1 MAQKESSHHLRLGVD
16 FGFGFTGVALL
27 DGARVLDRAVIS
39 HGADISQLLQSRREN
54 RAMRRRNRSRRK
66 RLRDFRA
73 LLKEMKLAPILPA
86 EDEETKNRPGNQ
98 LYGIAHWRGW
108 DYAELDELLMEESE
122 NAPPRKTQTV
132 RDVDNS
138 LKKQEIAPLP
148 AARLK
153 LGKEPNPIPRKESKS
168 SASFIRRRTEWEKA
182 GKLLAEGKRPPPE
195 LLRYAEL
202 ETSCLGELADAVINA
217 RNAKRNAGKKSDD
230 DERAHIAEKAQDAAD
245 KLREK
250 LNGFEKISEW
260 EEWINERLDA
270 VFGIDIELPDDE
282 RKILCDE
289 ILVRLGL
296 KDVRYGRDAH
306 RTGKFYRPNRNR
318 HRESALEELREE
330 MRGILDDAG
339 RKSEFEKWIKRAEA
353 IINQRQRPMR
363 VDNRRPGKCPALDEK
378 TGVRCGCNVPRRD
391 KPDIRRL
398 LFEIEAR
405 QMNIVPKNKD
415 EPRKLSENEIIN
427 LLACVDF
434 DERKTHDK
442 KWLAFFKCFPP
453 PRKSDED
460 GESLRNKKDQ
470 LRDIVRSGKKG
481 RTGYCRKHLAEKI
494 RLLENDETEGS
505 RWAALHGERILG
517 RADATPSLLY
527 RVDKILSV
535 VRKMLADAKIADP
548 KIEHIGV
555 ESARF
560 DIASLS
566 SLEGGRKL
574 KKAAYSKPR
583 GRPLKSLSDAQN
595 GLCLFCGETMG
606 ANATVDHIFAR
617 ARKGGDS
624 WKNRAAMCA
633 ACNTQKWKFA
643 DVRLNPKAMAAL
655 DENEPGKAEFLRMRM
670 DKSESLYS
678 QNFSAAQATMLGG
691 RIIRGALA
699 EMLCGDENAAKDK
712 KIFPI
717 ERAADLACLRK
728 GWFPEINRKK
738 RAHRL
743 SESSDGGVKVNVGE
757 TKEIKIPGELQNPD
771 EMPDFISV
779 KNGAWILSPEAGHE
793 GAVYLWL
800 NHEDRRNL
808 KILPQKSRAK
818 PGGWTIRADEWS
830 EINLREAKIQGRLES
845 VDGESNREKWP
856 FKYRRESGALKILAE
871 NPGSHELVFSG
882 KLLRIF
888 INLAEGD
895 TARKYHHAID
905 AIIAAAPADW
915 NRIARMAKNAKTRS
929 RKAADVFEEEIK
941 KARPLA
947 CDGKPYPDSS
957 PEHSSDDWLI
967 EQKADKSGFNRAK
980 TKREPLGLWKDPEG
994 KNIIVQ
1000 RKPLDRLP
1008 RKNIPDITDA
1018 AEKIREALQKAWEEI
1033 DSFPPEKREEFV
1045 EKISTKSG
1053 DECISHHWFLH
1064 SGLPESHIL
1073 HPKKTRSVPV
1083 KIGKPERA
1091 FIVKRKG
1098 PDGKPVL
1105 HRFDR
1110 EEYWGEVAVWEI
1122 NGKRDFSRRRPPF
1135 YVNADNPQEWEN
1147 DKAPPENIKDKNIF
1161 YVRRGMLVRI
1171 DGEDG
1176 VWRVI
1181 TLERGG
1187 ATLHAKDDIAH
1198 SALRGGGKKK
1208 PEKKVTYR
1216 KLRPV

>member
-73 LLKEMKLAPILPA
+73 LLKEMKFAPILPA

-138 LKKQEIAPLP
+138 LKKHLSAN
-148 AARLK
+148 RLK
-153 LGKEPNPIPRKESKS
+153 HCGKPKKDKRDS
-168 SASFIRRRTEWEKA
+168 SIERWEQA

-195 LLRYAEL
+195 LLRYVEL

-282 RKILCDE
+282 RKILRDE

-318 HRESALEELREE
+318 HRESALEELRDK

-405 QMNIVPKNKD
+405 QMNIVPKNED
-415 EPRKLSENEIIN
+415 EPRKLSENEIAD

-434 DERKTHDK
+434 EKHERHDE
-442 KWLAFFKCFPP
+442 KWRAFFKWFPP

-460 GESLRNKKDQ
+460 GEKLRNKKDQ

-494 RLLENDETEGS
+494 RLLKNDETEGS

-699 EMLCGDENAAKDK
+699 EMLFGDENAAKDK

-793 GAVYLWL
+793 DAVYLWL

-888 INLAEGD
+888 INLAVGD

-905 AIIAAAPADW
+905 AIVAAAPADW
-915 NRIARMAKNAKTRS
+915 NRIARTAKDPKKRS

-947 CDGKPYPDSS
+947 CDGKSYPDSS
-957 PEHSSDDWLI
+957 PEHPGDDWLI
-967 EQKADKSGFNRAK
+967 KQKADKSGFKRAK
-980 TKREPLGLWKDPEG
+980 TKREPLGFWEDRKAE
-994 KNIIVQ
+994 KIIIVQ

-1018 AEKIREALQKAWEEI
+1018 AEKIRDAMKKAWEEI
-1033 DSFPPEKREEFV
+1033 DSFPPEKRGEFV

-1053 DECISHHWFLH
+1053 DECISHRWFLQ
-1064 SGLPESHIL
+1064 LPKSHIL
-1073 HPKKTRSVPV
+1073 HPIRHPTNTRSVPV
-1083 KIGKPERA
+1083 RIKDAVPFAVR
-1091 FIVKRKG
+1091 RKG
-1098 PDGKPVL
+1098 ASGEKVL
-1105 HRFDR
+1105 HHFDR

-1122 NGKRDFSRRRPPF
+1122 NGERVFSRRRPPF

-1176 VWRVI
+1176 VWRV
-1181 TLERGG
+1181 TKLGPR
-1187 ATLHAKDDIAH
+1187 ATLDAKDDIAH
-1198 SALRGGGKKK
+1198 AAFRAAKSQKKK
-1208 PEKKVTYR
+1208 TYEKTKSY
-1216 KLRPV
+1216 KELRPV

>member
-122 NAPPRKTQTV
+122 NGTPHATQTV

-138 LKKQEIAPLP
+138 LKKHLSAN
-148 AARLK
+148 RLK
-153 LGKEPNPIPRKESKS
+153 HCGKPKKDKRDS
-168 SASFIRRRTEWEKA
+168 SIERWEQA
-182 GKLLAEGKRPPPE
+182 GKLLAEGKPPPPE
-195 LLRYAEL
+195 LLRYVEL
-202 ETSCLGELADAVINA
+202 ETSCLGELADAFRRA
-217 RNAKRNAGKKSDD
+217 QEAKKEADKKSDD
-230 DERAHIAEKAQDAAD
+230 DDALIAAAEKAQNYANE
-245 KLREK
+245 LRNLLRGNE
-250 LNGFEKISEW
+250 GIPSFDKISD
-260 EEWINERLDA
+260 WIKERLDA
-270 VFGIDIELPDDE
+270 VFDGEISDDE

-318 HRESALEELREE
+318 HRESALEELRGK
-330 MRGILDDAG
+330 MREILCDAG

-415 EPRKLSENEIIN
+415 EPRKLSENEIAD

-434 DERKTHDK
+434 EKHERHDE
-442 KWLAFFKCFPP
+442 KWRAFFKRLPTP

-470 LRDIVRSGKKG
+470 LRDIVCSGKKG

-494 RLLENDETEGS
+494 RLLKNDETEGS

-560 DIASLS
+560 DIAALS
-566 SLEGGRKL
+566 SLKVEGRKL

-643 DVRLNPKAMAAL
+643 DVRLNPKAMDAL
-655 DENEPGKAEFLRMRM
+655 AENEPGKAEFLRMRM

-830 EINLREAKIQGRLES
+830 EINLWEAKIQGRLES

-888 INLAEGD
+888 INLAVGD

-941 KARPLA
+941 KARPLT

-980 TKREPLGLWKDPEG
+980 TKREPLGFWKDPQT
-994 KNIIVQ
+994 KKTIIVQ

-1018 AEKIREALQKAWEEI
+1018 AIGIREALQKAWEEI
-1033 DSFPPEKREEFV
+1033 DSFPPEKREKFV
-1045 EKISTKSG
+1045 EKISGKSG
-1053 DECISHHWFLH
+1053 ECISHRWFLE
-1064 SGLPESHIL
+1064 LPESHIL
-1073 HPKKTRSVPV
+1073 HPKNTRSVPV

-1122 NGKRDFSRRRPPF
+1122 NGKRVFSRRRPPF

-1161 YVRRGMLVRI
+1161 YVRRGKRVRI
-1171 DGEDG
+1171 DDEDG
-1176 VWRVI
+1176 VWRVC
-1181 TLERGG
+1181 TLEATG
-1187 ATLHAKDDIAH
+1187 ATLVDKD
-1198 SALRGGGKKK
+1198 GKTKKK
-1208 PEKKVTYR
+1208 TYR

>member
-54 RAMRRRNRSRRK
+54 RAMHRRNRSRRK

-73 LLKEMKLAPILPA
+73 LLKEMKFAPILPA

-108 DYAELDELLMEESE
+108 DYAELDKLLMDEPE
-122 NAPPRKTQTV
+122 NGTPHATQTV

-138 LKKQEIAPLP
+138 LKKHLSAN
-148 AARLK
+148 RLK
-153 LGKEPNPIPRKESKS
+153 HCGKPKKDKRDS
-168 SASFIRRRTEWEKA
+168 SIERWEQA
-182 GKLLAEGKRPPPE
+182 GKLLAEGKPPPPE

-202 ETSCLGELADAVINA
+202 KTSCLGELADAFRRA
-217 RNAKRNAGKKSDD
+217 QEAKKEADKKSDD
-230 DERAHIAEKAQDAAD
+230 DDALIADAEKAQNHANE
-245 KLREK
+245 LRN
-250 LNGFEKISEW
+250 LLRGNDGIPSFDKISD
-260 EEWINERLDA
+260 WINERLDA
-270 VFGIDIELPDDE
+270 VFDGEISAIKRGE
-282 RKILCDE
+282 LCDE
-289 ILVRLGL
+289 ILPQLGL
-296 KDVRYGRDAH
+296 AD
-306 RTGKFYRPNRNR
+306 GKEAFEKGGIYRPHRNR
-318 HRESALEELREE
+318 HRQKSLEELRGK
-330 MRGILDDAG
+330 MREILDDAG
-339 RKSEFEKWIKRAEA
+339 RESEFEKWIKRAEA

-363 VDNRRPGKCPALDEK
+363 VDNRRPGKCPALDEE

-405 QMNIVPKNKD
+405 QMNIDLKNED
-415 EPRKLSENEIIN
+415 EPRKLSENEIVD

-434 DERKTHDK
+434 EKHEIRDE
-442 KWLAFFKCFPP
+442 KWRAFFKRLPTP

-470 LRDIVRSGKKG
+470 LRDIVCSGKKG
-481 RTGYCRKHLAEKI
+481 RTGYCRKHLAEKV
-494 RLLENDETEGS
+494 RLLKNDETEGS

-517 RADATPSLLY
+517 RADANPSLLY

-583 GRPLKSLSDAQN
+583 GRSLKSLSDAQN

-633 ACNTQKWKFA
+633 ACNTQKWKLA

-655 DENEPGKAEFLRMRM
+655 AENEPGKAEFLRMRM

-678 QNFSAAQATMLGG
+678 QNFSAAQATMFGG
-691 RIIRGALA
+691 RIICGALA
-699 EMLCGDENAAKDK
+699 EMLFGDENAAKNK

-717 ERAADLACLRK
+717 ERAADLARLRER
-728 GWFPEINRKK
+728 WFPEINRKK
-738 RAHRL
+738 RAHRAIKRTVKPKEG
-743 SESSDGGVKVNVGE
+743 SGVTLNAGQPPHEEV
-757 TKEIKIPGELQNPD
+757 IGELQYPD
-771 EMPDFISV
+771 KKLPGFIAE
-779 KNGAWILSPEAGHE
+779 KNGVFTFSPIPNRDE
-793 GAVYLWL
+793 GVRTLWL
-800 NHEDRRNL
+800 KDGDGGRPFRIVVHL
-808 KILPQKSRAK
+808 K
-818 PGGWTIRADEWS
+818 
-830 EINLREAKIQGRLES
+830 
-845 VDGESNREKWP
+845 
-856 FKYRRESGALKILAE
+856 
-871 NPGSHELVFSG
+871 
-882 KLLRIF
+882 
-888 INLAEGD
+888 EGD
-895 TARKYHHAID
+895 TAKDFHHAID

-941 KARPLA
+941 KARPLT

-957 PEHSSDDWLI
+957 PEHPGDDWLI

-980 TKREPLGLWKDPEG
+980 TKREPLGLWKDRKAE
-994 KNIIVQ
+994 KTIIVQ

-1033 DSFPPEKREEFV
+1033 DSFPPEKREKFV
-1045 EKISTKSG
+1045 EKISGKSG
-1053 DECISHHWFLH
+1053 ECISHRWFLQ
-1064 SGLPESHIL
+1064 LPESHIL
-1073 HPKKTRSVPV
+1073 HPKNTRSVPV

-1161 YVRRGMLVRI
+1161 
-1171 DGEDG
+1171 
-1176 VWRVI
+1176 
-1181 TLERGG
+1181 G
-1187 ATLHAKDDIAH
+1187 ASGAECS
-1198 SALRGGGKKK
+1198 SALTAKTAFG
-1208 PEKKVTYR
+1208 V
-1216 KLRPV
+1216 

>member
-27 DGARVLDRAVIS
+27 DGARVLDRAVIH
-39 HGADISQLLQSRREN
+39 HGADISQFLQTRREN

-86 EDEETKNRPGNQ
+86 EDEETKKRPGNR

-108 DYAELDELLMEESE
+108 DYAELDELLMDEPE
-122 NAPPRKTQTV
+122 NGTPHATQPV
-132 RDVDNS
+132 RDVDNF
-138 LKKQEIAPLP
+138 LKKQTDAPLS
-148 AARLK
+148 ANRLK
-153 LGKEPNPIPRKESKS
+153 HCGKPKKDKRESVADYDS
-168 SASFIRRRTEWEKA
+168 GIERWEQA

-195 LLRYAEL
+195 LLRYVEL
-202 ETSCLGELADAVINA
+202 ETSCLGELADAFRRA
-217 RNAKRNAGKKSDD
+217 QEAKKEADKKPDD
-230 DERAHIAEKAQDAAD
+230 DALIADAEKAQNHANE
-245 KLREK
+245 LRNLLRGNE
-250 LNGFEKISEW
+250 GIPSFDKISD
-260 EEWINERLDA
+260 WIKERLDA
-270 VFGIDIELPDDE
+270 VFDGEISASKRD
-282 RKILCDE
+282 KLCDE
-289 ILVRLGL
+289 ILPQLGL
-296 KDVRYGRDAH
+296 ADGKEAFKKGRI
-306 RTGKFYRPNRNR
+306 YRPHRNR
-318 HRESALEELREE
+318 HRQKSLEKLRKK

-363 VDNRRPGKCPALDEK
+363 VDNRRPGKCPALDEE

-415 EPRKLSENEIIN
+415 EPRKLSENEIAD

-434 DERKTHDK
+434 EKHERHDE
-442 KWLAFFKCFPP
+442 KWRAFFKCFPP

-470 LRDIVRSGKKG
+470 LRDIVCSGKKG

-517 RADATPSLLY
+517 RADANPSLLY

-560 DIASLS
+560 DIAALS
-566 SLEGGRKL
+566 SLKVEGRKL

-643 DVRLNPKAMAAL
+643 DVRLNPKAMDAL
-655 DENEPGKAEFLRMRM
+655 AENEPGKAEFLRMRM

-699 EMLCGDENAAKDK
+699 EMLFGDENAAKDK
-712 KIFPI
+712 KIFPV

-818 PGGWTIRADEWS
+818 PGGWTIRADELS

-888 INLAEGD
+888 INLAVGD

-905 AIIAAAPADW
+905 AIVAAAPADW
-915 NRIARMAKNAKTRS
+915 NRIARTAKDPKKRS

-941 KARPLA
+941 KARPLT

-1018 AEKIREALQKAWEEI
+1018 AKKIQDALQKAWEEI
-1033 DSFPPEKREEFV
+1033 DSFPPEKREKFV
-1045 EKISTKSG
+1045 EKISGKSG
-1053 DECISHHWFLH
+1053 ECISHRWFLQ
-1064 SGLPESHIL
+1064 LPESDIL
-1073 HPKKTRSVPV
+1073 HPKNTRSVPV
-1083 KIGKPERA
+1083 KIKGAVPFAIR
-1091 FIVKRKG
+1091 RKG
-1098 PDGKPVL
+1098 ASGEKVL

-1171 DGEDG
+1171 EGEDG
-1176 VWRVI
+1176 VWRV
-1181 TLERGG
+1181 TKLNEKV
-1187 ATLHAKDDIAH
+1187 ATLDAKDDIAH
-1198 SALRGGGKKK
+1198 AALRAAKSQKKETY
-1208 PEKKVTYR
+1208 EKTKSYK

>member
-27 DGARVLDRAVIS
+27 DGARVLDRAVIH

-86 EDEETKNRPGNQ
+86 EDEETKNRPGNR

-182 GKLLAEGKRPPPE
+182 EKLLAEGKRPPPE
-195 LLRYAEL
+195 LLRYVEL
-202 ETSCLGELADAVINA
+202 EASCLGELADAVINA

-318 HRESALEELREE
+318 HRESALEELRGK
-330 MRGILDDAG
+330 MREILCDAG

-405 QMNIVPKNKD
+405 QMNIVPKNED
-415 EPRKLSENEIIN
+415 EPRKLSENEIAD

-434 DERKTHDK
+434 EKHERHDE
-442 KWLAFFKCFPP
+442 KWRAFFKRLPTP

-481 RTGYCRKHLAEKI
+481 RIGYCRKHLAEKI
-494 RLLENDETEGS
+494 RLLKNDETEGS

-517 RADATPSLLY
+517 RADANPSLLY

-548 KIEHIGV
+548 QIEHIGV

-583 GRPLKSLSDAQN
+583 GHSLKSLSDAQN

-655 DENEPGKAEFLRMRM
+655 AENEPDKAEFLRMRM

-678 QNFSAAQATMLGG
+678 QNFSAAQATMFGG
-691 RIIRGALA
+691 RIICGALA
-699 EMLCGDENAAKDK
+699 EMLFGDENAAKNK

-717 ERAADLACLRK
+717 ERAADLARLRER
-728 GWFPEINRKK
+728 WFPEINSKK
-738 RAHRL
+738 RAHRAIKRTVKPKEG
-743 SESSDGGVKVNVGE
+743 SGVTLNAGQPPHEEV
-757 TKEIKIPGELQNPD
+757 IGELQYPD
-771 EMPDFISV
+771 KKLPGFIAE
-779 KNGAWILSPEAGHE
+779 KNGVFTFSPIPNRDE
-793 GAVYLWL
+793 GVTTLWL
-800 NHEDRRNL
+800 KDGDGGRPFRIVVHL
-808 KILPQKSRAK
+808 K
-818 PGGWTIRADEWS
+818 
-830 EINLREAKIQGRLES
+830 
-845 VDGESNREKWP
+845 
-856 FKYRRESGALKILAE
+856 
-871 NPGSHELVFSG
+871 
-882 KLLRIF
+882 
-888 INLAEGD
+888 EGD
-895 TARKYHHAID
+895 TAKDFHHAID

-941 KARPLA
+941 KARPLT

-957 PEHSSDDWLI
+957 PEHPGDDWLI

-980 TKREPLGLWKDPEG
+980 TKREPLGFWKDPEG

-1147 DKAPPENIKDKNIF
+1147 GNAPPSESKILWRI
-1161 YVRRGMLVRI
+1161 RRGMLVRI
-1171 DGEDG
+1171 DDEDG
-1176 VWRVI
+1176 VWRVC
-1181 TLERGG
+1181 TLE
-1187 ATLHAKDDIAH
+1187 ATGVTLDAKDDIAH
-1198 SALRGGGKKK
+1198 AALRAAKSQKKK
-1208 PEKKVTYR
+1208 TYKKTKIYK